1 MDTVKKTHRLD
12 QGTAQE
18 LREIAG
24 ANMTE
29 NKAVIMVINQHQIMK
44 SKIRRLE
51 SQLNKSEQEL
61 ETVQTELG
69 TIKKTWKKLFKLIK

>member
-1 MDTVKKTHRLD
+1 MDTIKKTHRLD

-24 ANMTE
+24 ADMTE

-44 SKIRRLE
+44 SKISHLE
-51 SQLNKSEQEL
+51 GQLNKSEQKL
-61 ETVQTELG
+61 ETVQSELG
-69 TIKKTWKKLFKLIK
+69 TIKKTWKKLFKLVK

>member
-1 MDTVKKTHRLD
+1 MDTVKKIHRLD

-51 SQLNKSEQEL
+51 SQLNKSEQKL

-69 TIKKTWKKLFKLIK
+69 TIKKTWKKLFKLVK

>member
-1 MDTVKKTHRLD
+1 MDPIKKTHRLD

-18 LREIAG
+18 LTQIAG
-24 ANMTE
+24 EHMTE

-44 SKIRRLE
+44 SKIRQLE

-61 ETVQTELG
+61 EMVQTELD
-69 TIKKTWKKLFKLIK
+69 TIKKTWKKLFKLVK

>member
-24 ANMTE
+24 EGMTE

-44 SKIRRLE
+44 SRIANLE
-51 SQLNKSEQEL
+51 GQLNKSRQALEIVNDEL
-61 ETVQTELG
+61 S
-69 TIKKTWKKLFKLIK
+69 TIKKTWKKLFKLVK